1 MPYIYQGTGT
11 GSGGGSGGV
20 YNYFDVPAFAV
31 NDDMELLMDTT
42 NDIEDYLFA
51 VNDDGELVMIL

>member
-1 MPYIYQGTGT
+1 MPYIYQVT
-11 GSGGGSGGV
+11 GSGGGSGGGGGK
-20 YNYFDVPAFAV
+20 YFDVPAFAV
-31 NDDMELLMDTT
+31 NDDMELQMDTT